1 MTHFELNGKIRTVG
15 NKATIKA
22 LRKEGLVPC
31 NLYGLG
37 MENILFTVSAKELKG
52 LTHVPAS
59 YIVDINLDNGQKYTA
74 VLHELQFHP
83 IEDIC
88 LHVDFLAVNEESP
101 IAIDVPINFEGHAEG
116 VRAGGKFVGLCR
128 KVRVSALMKD
138 LPDNLVINIDALQIG
153 KRIVA
158 GDLKYDN
165 ITVISP
171 KTTILCTVKATRQ
184 AKSN

>member
-1 MTHFELNGKIRTVG
+1 M
-15 NKATIKA
+15 
-22 LRKEGLVPC
+22 
-31 NLYGLG
+31 
-37 MENILFTVSAKELKG
+37 
-52 LTHVPAS
+52 
-59 YIVDINLDNGQKYTA
+59 
-74 VLHELQFHP
+74 
-83 IEDIC
+83 
-88 LHVDFLAVNEESP
+88 
-101 IAIDVPINFEGHAEG
+101 
-116 VRAGGKFVGLCR
+116 FVGLCR